1 MKNFKTWLLS
11 QTYRNDPI
19 GDLADDVKRDTK
31 SWKSVKG
38 LRNSMIEWRACREAY
53 ETLDEAVEEYKSL
66 NKRYPKL
73 YE

>member
-11 QTYRNDPI
+11 QTYRDDPI
-19 GDLADDVKRDTK
+19 GDLADDAKRDTK
-31 SWKSVKG
+31 SWRSIKG
-38 LRNSMIEWRACREAY
+38 LRDSMIGLRACKEAY
-53 ETLDEAVEEYKSL
+53 EALDEAIEEYKSL